1 MDHDA
6 DLHRALQESRD
17 AIQIQRDRELDAE
30 DGHDPLQASG
40 AMASTDSPTLT
51 PTEVRDTPP
60 TTMGGHMDAGAL
72 SSTRTTSP
80 TTRCTTFTSLAT
92 SNASTDMVA
101 TGTPG
106 RSRARR
112 AEGLAEGSSSPQGL
126 QETISPKSRK
136 KRSKP
141 EVPATKSIWEILK
154 ES

>member
-1 MDHDA
+1 MSQFF
-6 DLHRALQESRD
+6 LNTYALYPEGALARRV
-17 AIQIQRDRELDAE
+17 ALK

-40 AMASTDSPTLT
+40 AMASTDS
-51 PTEVRDTPP
+51 EVRDTPP
-60 TTMGGHMDAGAL
+60 TTMGGHMEAGAP
-72 SSTRTTSP
+72 SSARTTSP

-92 SNASTDMVA
+92 SNASTDVVA

-112 AEGLAEGSSSPQGL
+112 AEGLAEVSSSPQGL
-126 QETISPKSRK
+126 QETTTPKSRK